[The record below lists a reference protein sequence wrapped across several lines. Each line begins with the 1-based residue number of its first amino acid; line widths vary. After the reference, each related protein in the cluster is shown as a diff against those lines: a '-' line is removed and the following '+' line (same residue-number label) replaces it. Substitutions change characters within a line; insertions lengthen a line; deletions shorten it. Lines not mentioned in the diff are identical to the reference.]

1 MDTLWIR
8 FGYEI
13 VFWIRFG
20 YVLDTFW
27 IRVRRP
33 GTFLDTR
40 QIAQILDTQA
50 PKCVRG
56 AQNVIL
62 DTLWIR
68 AHLCSIS
75 KNFGYVF

>member
-8 FGYEI
+8 FGYETMI
-13 VFWIRFG
+13 LIRFG

-27 IRVRRP
+27 IRVRRYV
-33 GTFLDTR
+33 TFFDTR

-50 PKCVRG
+50 PKCVSG
-56 AQNVIL
+56 AQNLIM

-75 KNFGYVF
+75 TNFGYVF

>member
-1 MDTLWIR
+1 MDT
-8 FGYEI
+8 
-13 VFWIRFG
+13 FWIRNR
-20 YVLDTFW
+20 VLDTFW
-27 IRVRRP
+27 IRFGYASGWP